1 VRLEKRFSRNLNLT
15 YREER
20 MRYPKMCHTVHSTHK
35 KVLQVNHYL
44 YFLIQRKDKLALALL
59 SGIFALLCLPASLL
73 IRLCA
78 LLFVTF
84 KKPVNPAKKYI

>member
-1 VRLEKRFSRNLNLT
+1 VRLEKRFSRDLNLT

-44 YFLIQRKDKLALALL
+44 YFLIQRKDKLALGLL

>member
-1 VRLEKRFSRNLNLT
+1 VRLEKKFSRDLNLT
-15 YREER
+15 YSEER
-20 MRYPKMCHTVHSTHK
+20 MRYPKMCHTAHSTHK

-44 YFLIQRKDKLALALL
+44 YFLIHRKDKLAFALL

-78 LLFVTF
+78 LLDF
-84 KKPVNPAKKYI
+84 KSAKPPTPAKKFI

>member
-1 VRLEKRFSRNLNLT
+1 MRLEKRFSRDLNLT

-44 YFLIQRKDKLALALL
+44 YFLIQRKDKLAFALL

-78 LLFVTF
+78 LLFMNF
-84 KKPVNPAKKYI
+84 KKPVTPAKKYI

>member
-1 VRLEKRFSRNLNLT
+1 MRLEKKFSRDLNLT
-15 YREER
+15 YSDER
-20 MRYPKMCHTVHSTHK
+20 MRYPKMCQTAHSTHK

-44 YFLIQRKDKLALALL
+44 YFLIQRKDRLAFAIL

-78 LLFVTF
+78 LLAL
-84 KKPVNPAKKYI
+84 KLAKPLAPAKKFI